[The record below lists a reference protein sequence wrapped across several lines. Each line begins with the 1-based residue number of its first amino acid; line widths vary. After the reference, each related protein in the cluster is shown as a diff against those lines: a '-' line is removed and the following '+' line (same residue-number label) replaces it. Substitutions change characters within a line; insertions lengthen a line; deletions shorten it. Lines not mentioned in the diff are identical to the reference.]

1 MLNILEDVENI
12 GRAQHPTNKTIILRF
27 LYKEN
32 KLKNVDLIED
42 MSMYIFVNWDKNN
55 GKYVE
60 NVEKDNHT
68 FKKVNILYTIPR

>member
-12 GRAQHPTNKTIILRF
+12 GRARHPTNKTIILRF